1 MFPVWVEIRM
11 ETLRASLIDFST
23 LLKMCQKRKTLHGYA
38 NKYEEKFSLS
48 LASSLFCSL
57 IIFFMSFLAEMS
69 VPDAYFGSW
78 SVDKNENFDE
88 YLEAKNVPWIAR
100 KARLFT
106 IPLMMRSF
114 FAILL
119 AGHNITFTNLGNGR
133 YRAEH
138 KAREIRALI

>member
-1 MFPVWVEIRM
+1 
-11 ETLRASLIDFST
+11 
-23 LLKMCQKRKTLHGYA
+23 
-38 NKYEEKFSLS
+38 
-48 LASSLFCSL
+48 
-57 IIFFMSFLAEMS
+57 MS

-88 YLEAKNVPWIAR
+88 YLEAKN
-100 KARLFT
+100 
-106 IPLMMRSF
+106 
-114 FAILL
+114 AILL